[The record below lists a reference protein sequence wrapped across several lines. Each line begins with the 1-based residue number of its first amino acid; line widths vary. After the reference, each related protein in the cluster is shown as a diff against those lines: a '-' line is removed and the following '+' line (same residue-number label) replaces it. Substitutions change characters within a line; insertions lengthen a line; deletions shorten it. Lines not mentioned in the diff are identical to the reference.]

1 MNPVEAA
8 LLAMLSIHDGS
19 GRYYLAKLSGLGEGF
34 IRDRLKNLREQGLIV
49 TKRSGNYLT
58 EKGMEEL
65 NEYLNSLGIARLSSI
80 DLSPIFKD
88 KYLSCLIAV
97 TKRGID
103 DVVRARDELIRH
115 GCKAAIIM
123 HNECSEIAIPMT
135 PFKLRDLNNELNQ
148 RLKNIS
154 SCGDTL
160 IGVCGDNE
168 FINVMAILSTSG

>member
-1 MNPVEAA
+1 MNRVEAA

-34 IRDRLKNLREQGLIV
+34 IRDRLKDLREQGLIA

-58 EKGMEEL
+58 DKGREEL
-65 NEYLNSLGIARLSSI
+65 NRYLANLGISKLSAI
-80 DLSPIFKD
+80 DLSSIFKD
-88 KYLSCLIAV
+88 KYLSCLIAA
-97 TKRGID
+97 TKRSID

-115 GCKAAIIM
+115 GCKTAIIM
-123 HNECSEIAIPMT
+123 RNECDEIAIPMT

-148 RLKNIS
+148 RLKDIS

-168 FINVMAILSTSG
+168 FINIMAILSTPS